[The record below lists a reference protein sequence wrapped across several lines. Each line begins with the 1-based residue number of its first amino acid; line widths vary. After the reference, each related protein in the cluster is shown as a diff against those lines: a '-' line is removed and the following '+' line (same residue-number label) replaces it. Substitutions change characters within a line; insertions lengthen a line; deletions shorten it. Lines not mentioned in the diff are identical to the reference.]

1 MNPLRQ
7 LAEFGQAV
15 WVDNLQR
22 SYITQGT
29 LKKLID
35 EDGLKGL
42 TSNPTIFQKAVSGS
56 EDYADLFAEARAKG
70 LSANDV
76 YEHLAVRD
84 VQGAAD
90 ILRPVYD
97 SLKGKDGLAS
107 LEVSPRLANQTQ
119 ATLEEARRLWK
130 TLARPNVMIK
140 VPGTE
145 AGVPAFQQL
154 ISEGININVTLL
166 FSQERY
172 RQIADAYLSGLEKFA
187 KAGGDL
193 STVASVA
200 SFFVSRID
208 VAADK
213 EIEQRLKGAGVSAE
227 QRKTLE
233 ALRGSGKVAIANA
246 KLAYRIYQEVF
257 SGARWKALAAKGA
270 RVQRVLWAST
280 STKNPKLRD
289 VLYVEELIGPDTVNT
304 MPPATIDA
312 FREHGKVRTSL
323 VEDLAGA
330 KETMR
335 LLEAS
340 GVSMKSITERLAV
353 DGVKLFE
360 ESFDALLGAVGEQ
373 LKKK

>member
-56 EDYADLFAEARAKG
+56 EDYADLFVAARAKG

-76 YEHLAVRD
+76 YEQLAVRD

-97 SLKGKDGLAS
+97 ALKGKDGFAS

-154 ISEGININVTLL
+154 ITEGLNINVTLL
-166 FSQERY
+166 FSQQRY
-172 RQIADAYLSGLEKFA
+172 RQIAEAYLSGLEKFA

-213 EIEQRLKGAGVSAE
+213 EIEQRLKSGASAE

-233 ALRGSGKVAIANA
+233 ALSGKVAIANA
-246 KLAYRIYQEVF
+246 RLAYRIYQELF
-257 SGARWKALAAKGA
+257 SSARWKALAAKGA
-270 RVQRVLWAST
+270 RAQRVLWAST

-312 FREHGKVRTSL
+312 FRDHGKVRTSL
-323 VEDLAGA
+323 VEDVAGA
-330 KETMR
+330 RETMR
-335 LLEAS
+335 QLEAG
-340 GVSMKSITERLAV
+340 GVSMKSITERLSV
-353 DGVKLFE
+353 DGVRLFE

-373 LKKK
+373 LKKQ

>member
-7 LAEFGQAV
+7 LSEFGQAV

-56 EDYADLFAEARAKG
+56 EDYADLFAEARARG
-70 LSANDV
+70 LSADEV

-97 SLKGKDGLAS
+97 ALKGKDGFAS

-119 ATLEEARRLWK
+119 ATLDEARRLWK

-172 RQIADAYLSGLEKFA
+172 RQIADAYLGGLEKFA

-213 EIEQRLKGAGVSAE
+213 EIEQRLKAGVSAE

-233 ALRGSGKVAIANA
+233 ALSGSGKVAIANA

-257 SGARWKALAAKGA
+257 SSARWKALAAKGA

-312 FREHGKVRTSL
+312 FREHGRVRTSL

-335 LLEAS
+335 QLEAG

-353 DGVKLFE
+353 DGVKLFV
-360 ESFDALLGAVGEQ
+360 ESFDALLGAVGAQ
-373 LKKK
+373 LKKQ